1 MSMEQSHEMPS
12 IQRESR
18 GLGFY
23 LKWIFGVVVRGR
35 TYLNLFYLL
44 LAFPLGLF
52 YFIFLV
58 VGFSLGFSLLILLI
72 GLLILLIVF
81 GAWIAFG
88 AFERQLAIWLLGEE
102 IPTMTPPRLRDRP
115 TEATFSWEGFSAYL
129 TNPVTWTSLVYL
141 FVKFP
146 LGILSFVVLVG
157 AIALTGAFVTAPITF
172 SFRPLEVWFT
182 WNSVW
187 VVDTPGDVI
196 LAFLI
201 GVALLFISL
210 HVLNGLAWVSGK
222 FARLMLGVAG
232 AGTEKI
238 SQTAISEPAD
248 EGTPM
253 PAPVTPQ
260 EPAGEVAALETEPEP
275 KDIQP
280 YRERQMQTHVKVL
293 GWLYIV
299 LGILGILT
307 AFVAFVLIA
316 GGGLISGDNTAI
328 TVTMIVGIIV
338 GAIIFLIS
346 APGVAAGI
354 GLLNYQNWA
363 RILALILGIINL
375 PGFPVG
381 TALGAYSLWVLLQD
395 ETSRLFVV
403 PQAQSE

>member
-1 MSMEQSHEMPS
+1 MTMEQSQEMSS
-12 IQRESR
+12 IQKESR

-23 LKWIFGVVVRGR
+23 LRWIFGVVVRGR
-35 TYLNLFYLL
+35 TYLNFFYLL

-58 VGFSLGFSLLILLI
+58 VGFSLGFSLLIILI

-102 IPTMTPPRLRDRP
+102 IPPMTPPRLRDRP

-146 LGILSFVVLVG
+146 LGILSFVALVG
-157 AIALTGAFVTAPITF
+157 AVALTGAFLTAPITSSF
-172 SFRPLEVWFT
+172 SPLEVWFT

-196 LAFLI
+196 LAVLLGI
-201 GVALLFISL
+201 ALLFVSL
-210 HVLNGLAWVSGK
+210 HVLNGLAWISGK
-222 FARLMLGVAG
+222 FARMMLGVAG
-232 AGTEKI
+232 AEKTT
-238 SQTAISEPAD
+238 QLVISEQVT
-248 EGTPM
+248 EETPM
-253 PAPVTPQ
+253 PAQVTSQ
-260 EPAGEVAALETEPEP
+260 ETADEEAALERAPEQR
-275 KDIQP
+275 DIQP

-307 AFVAFVLIA
+307 AIVAFVLIA

-328 TVTMIVGIIV
+328 TVTMIVGTIV

-346 APGVAAGI
+346 APGVVAGI
-354 GLLNYQNWA
+354 GLLYYQNWA
-363 RILALILGIINL
+363 RILALILGIINM

-395 ETSRLFVV
+395 ETSRLFAI
-403 PQAQSE
+403 PQPQSE